1 MTPFL
6 RLVAEY
12 THNHHQSGTDSLCI
26 ILPNKRG
33 ALYLK
38 QHLAAVFQKTI
49 WLPTIISA
57 EELVSQLSEL
67 DQADSVD
74 LICDLYVAYCSV
86 LKEKAETFDA
96 FAKWGNLM
104 LQDFNEADRYLVDT
118 KALYQNLKEIKEIE
132 NWSLSANELTS
143 TQQDYIEF
151 MQQMGLIY
159 DVFTTN
165 LIQKKQGYQGLM
177 YRKAFENFN
186 QSNAIN
192 KYSHILIAGFNAL
205 NKVETIIFS
214 ELAKTKKATL
224 LWDIDKYYFEN
235 NEYEAGLFLRKNFT
249 NQWLKSESFIGNNFT
264 DINKT
269 IDIIAVPNKVGQAQ
283 VVAHQLKQW
292 IKEGKSIDKTAV
304 ILADESLLF
313 PIINQ
318 LPKEI
323 EHVNITMEYPLRFTP
338 IYDLV
343 DNLISIHHS
352 VSKNNSGSF
361 YYLDFFKIVQNA
373 LFTNYYQSFNPSITI
388 QSIIQKIIDKNYVW
402 LNLRTLEDLFES
414 NLTSI
419 KPLFETWKSSIDGV
433 HAIHHMLTYFNE
445 TDSKQLQLT
454 NIDQEYLHV
463 FTKYFNRLHSLV
475 NSHSYL
481 HSLTTLKSLFKQIIG
496 MATVP
501 FIGEPLKGLQ
511 IMGVLETR
519 TLDFE
524 NIILLGINE
533 GVLPSGKSMNSFI
546 PNDLKRH
553 FNMPLYGDKDAVYAY
568 HFYRILQ
575 KATSVLITYNTE
587 QSLLGT
593 GEKSRFITQL
603 QFELEKFNLNHTIT
617 EKMLSGDK
625 LPASI
630 SNHISITKTTQNLDL
645 IVKKLITN
653 DKYSGLSPSALN
665 TYKDCSL
672 RFFFRYGA
680 GIKETNDVEEN
691 AEASTQGQI
700 LHKSLEILLTPFKG
714 KILNEADIISCQTK
728 TEETINLVFQEF
740 FSQKESNFGKN
751 FLQKKVTNEYV
762 KKLLLND
769 LHSIKQS
776 RLTNQ
781 YLSLIDLEVLLE
793 TTVNVMINGQSTPI
807 YIKGSADRIDKIGNV
822 IRIIDYKSSIK
833 SSDKFN
839 FEGFEKLF
847 TNSDYNKMLQLFM
860 YAWLFV
866 KKGMAK
872 PEELMPCIIPFKKF
886 EEKPR
891 FINDNSKEKA
901 PLVFTTELLLEFEMH
916 LIQEINT
923 MLDTRLNFNQ
933 TEDVKNCEYCAYSS
947 ICNIH

>member
-1 MTPFL
+1 
-6 RLVAEY
+6 
-12 THNHHQSGTDSLCI
+12 
-26 ILPNKRG
+26 
-33 ALYLK
+33 
-38 QHLAAVFQKTI
+38 
-49 WLPTIISA
+49 
-57 EELVSQLSEL
+57 
-67 DQADSVD
+67 
-74 LICDLYVAYCSV
+74 
-86 LKEKAETFDA
+86 
-96 FAKWGNLM
+96 
-104 LQDFNEADRYLVDT
+104 
-118 KALYQNLKEIKEIE
+118 
-132 NWSLSANELTS
+132 
-143 TQQDYIEF
+143 
-151 MQQMGLIY
+151 
-159 DVFTTN
+159 
-165 LIQKKQGYQGLM
+165 
-177 YRKAFENFN
+177 
-186 QSNAIN
+186 
-192 KYSHILIAGFNAL
+192 
-205 NKVETIIFS
+205 
-214 ELAKTKKATL
+214 
-224 LWDIDKYYFEN
+224 
-235 NEYEAGLFLRKNFT
+235 
-249 NQWLKSESFIGNNFT
+249 
-264 DINKT
+264 
-269 IDIIAVPNKVGQAQ
+269 
-283 VVAHQLKQW
+283 
-292 IKEGKSIDKTAV
+292 
-304 ILADESLLF
+304 
-313 PIINQ
+313 
-318 LPKEI
+318 
-323 EHVNITMEYPLRFTP
+323 
-338 IYDLV
+338 
-343 DNLISIHHS
+343 
-352 VSKNNSGSF
+352 
-361 YYLDFFKIVQNA
+361 
-373 LFTNYYQSFNPSITI
+373 
-388 QSIIQKIIDKNYVW
+388 
-402 LNLRTLEDLFES
+402 
-414 NLTSI
+414 
-419 KPLFETWKSSIDGV
+419 
-433 HAIHHMLTYFNE
+433 
-445 TDSKQLQLT
+445 
-454 NIDQEYLHV
+454 
-463 FTKYFNRLHSLV
+463 
-475 NSHSYL
+475 
-481 HSLTTLKSLFKQIIG
+481 
-496 MATVP
+496 
-501 FIGEPLKGLQ
+501 
-511 IMGVLETR
+511 MGVLETR

-524 NIILLGINE
+524 NILLLGINE

-575 KATSVLITYNTE
+575 KASSVLITYNTE

-793 TTVNVMINGQSTPI
+793 TTVNVTINGQSTPI